1 MVKAPKIRATLTTP
15 SEEAYRSSLA
25 LRNDQSFPN
34 SSSVRCFRNDLN
46 TFQMTPM
53 KNADRVLTIPDVPMI
68 LDQPAQARRV
78 QAKQVPAT
86 TDPDTLVQ
94 AKQAPA
100 TTDPD
105 TLVQAQ
111 PAPDKSGPNGVPAI
125 PDVPMADTAGYKARN
140 IRSAATPSALG
151 KADTEAA
158 EAKVDRA
165 DTPARQRRRRWPM
178 QAEAVD
184 KADSADKVDEAC
196 PAFESPTFVIPRA
209 LRDFLVVNPPTSSL
223 W

>member
-46 TFQMTPM
+46 TFQMNPM

-86 TDPDTLVQ
+86 TDL
-94 AKQAPA
+94 
-100 TTDPD
+100 D

-140 IRSAATPSALG
+140 MRSAATPSALG

-178 QAEAVD
+178 QAEAVG
-184 KADSADKVDEAC
+184 KADSVDKVDEAC